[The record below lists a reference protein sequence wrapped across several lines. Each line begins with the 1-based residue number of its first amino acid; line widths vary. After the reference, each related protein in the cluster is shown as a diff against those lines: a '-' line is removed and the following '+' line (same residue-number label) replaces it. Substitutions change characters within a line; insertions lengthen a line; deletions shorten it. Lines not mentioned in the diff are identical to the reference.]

1 LEQKDKNLKSIW
13 CDKYQVHSFE
23 VDPFHRL
30 GIVNLCHY
38 FQESAWNHAK
48 HLGLGFSDLADK
60 GKMWV
65 LVKLGIQ
72 IDYLPQWNE
81 KLELMTWSR
90 GKRSLFALRD
100 FEVYNS
106 AKQKIIKGSSEWVI
120 VNAKSH
126 RPQRIDSIIDKI
138 PVLPMKKCFNENI
151 DTIEHIEL
159 EDFCHKYQVCYSDLD
174 FNGHVNN
181 AKYIQWVLN
190 TYSSEFH
197 GEYVPFNIEA
207 NYRMEAE
214 ETQILEIRRKNIAP
228 DCHIFSIRK
237 ENNQQDL
244 CRVLIRWKEKS
255 KF

>member
-1 LEQKDKNLKSIW
+1 
-13 CDKYQVHSFE
+13 VHSFE

-30 GIVNLCHY
+30 GIVNLFHY
-38 FQESAWNHAK
+38 FQESAWNHAN

-72 IDYLPQWNE
+72 IDRLPQWNE
-81 KLELMTWSR
+81 KLELMTWPR

-100 FEVYNS
+100 FEVFNYVKS
-106 AKQKIIKGSSEWVI
+106 KIIKGSSEWVI
-120 VNAKSH
+120 IDTKSR
-126 RPQRIDSIIDKI
+126 RPRRIDGFIDKI
-138 PVLPMKKCFNENI
+138 PVLPMKHCFDENI
-151 DTIEHIEL
+151 NTIDHIES
-159 EDFCHKYQVCYSDLD
+159 EDYCYKYQVCYSDLD

-181 AKYIQWVLN
+181 AKYIQWALN

-197 GEYVPFNIEA
+197 GENMPFNIEV
-207 NYRMEAE
+207 NYRQEAE
-214 ETQILEIRRKNIAP
+214 EAQNLEIRRKNSTP

-244 CRVLIRWKEKS
+244 CRILIRWKEKA